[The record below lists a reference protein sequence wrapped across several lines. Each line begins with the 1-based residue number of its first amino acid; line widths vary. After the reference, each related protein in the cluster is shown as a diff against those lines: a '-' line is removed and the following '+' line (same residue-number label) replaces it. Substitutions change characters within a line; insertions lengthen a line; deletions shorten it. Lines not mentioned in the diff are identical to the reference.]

1 MDNLKED
8 ITIGELVKRLKNL
21 YPDISESKLR
31 FLELKGLLS
40 PKRSAKRYRLYGK
53 EDIVKI
59 NFILKIQKDLFMP
72 LEVIKVKLESIDFSK
87 VDVDKDIVSQL
98 KLEINENKKILSDS
112 KISLEEIKQKYKI
125 DKAFVMEMAE
135 NELITLEEEG
145 FTYKLTYGDLEIL
158 RAAFELSKYGLHVKH
173 LKLFENFANRQSSFI
188 QQIVLPLFLST
199 NQESHKKA
207 TQHTLKLEELICN
220 LNSLL
225 VKRENKFFIG
235 KYK

>member
-8 ITIGELVKRLKNL
+8 ITIGDLVKRLKNL

-40 PKRSAKRYRLYGK
+40 PKRSDKRYRLYNK

-59 NFILKIQKDLFMP
+59 NFILKMQKDFFMP
-72 LEVIKVKLESIDFSK
+72 LEVIKGKLKNIDFDK
-87 VDVDKDIVSQL
+87 IDVDKDIVSQL
-98 KLEINENKKILSDS
+98 KLEINENRKILSDS

-125 DKAFVMEMAE
+125 DKSFVMEMAE
-135 NELITLEEEG
+135 NELISLEEEG
-145 FTYKLTYGDLEIL
+145 FTYKLKYSDVEIL
-158 RAAFELSKYGLHVKH
+158 RTAFALSKYGIHVKH

-199 NQESHKKA
+199 NQESHRKA
-207 TQHTLKLEELICN
+207 TQHILKLEELICD
-220 LNSLL
+220 LNSFL
-225 VKRENKFFIG
+225 VKRENKFFID